1 MCTSAHLGT
10 PNTDVQSLSMTST
23 VLVPGLVMV
32 TEEFS
37 EERETV
43 NVLTEFCPKRVL
55 SRMVILAHCVDSG
68 RGMALLAR
76 YWLMLAGL
84 VGNTS

>member
-1 MCTSAHLGT
+1 MYKSTSKNINA
-10 PNTDVQSLSMTST
+10 DVLSLSMTST
-23 VLVPGLVMV
+23 ALVSGLVIV

-43 NVLTEFCPKRVL
+43 NVLTEFCPQMVL
-55 SRMVILAHCVDSG
+55 SRMVILAHCVDTG
-68 RGMALLAR
+68 RGMALFAR
-76 YWLMLAGL
+76 YRLMLAGS